1 MNLVYHSRPF
11 RRLSRISISKAV
23 KKSNTCMQ
31 KEIIY
36 KINSVFNSESTYIPN
51 LVFRPGLHAPFR
63 SEKIL
68 YAIITSKAKP
78 RLFKTFIFFFSEKF
92 LNDNFKFPERDNW
105 INVQRIILTLRRF

>member
-51 LVFRPGLHAPFR
+51 LVFRQAYMPHLDQKKYFTPL
-63 SEKIL
+63 SLPKQNQDC
-68 YAIITSKAKP
+68 S
-78 RLFKTFIFFFSEKF
+78 RLLFFFSVKSF
-92 LNDNFKFPERDNW
+92 
-105 INVQRIILTLRRF
+105 